1 MTETTNHVAIALFAN
16 VGATKA
22 AGDGES
28 VGAGIHAFLK
38 ATKRRAAAATAG
50 HSSHH
55 LATLMLLNG
64 ACAVVY
70 AAWWMRIKAGT
81 KAADHCSVLATV
93 GRGSRMTIRVRP
105 TANATDSGTYQETVI
120 GRMTLSAT

>member
-1 MTETTNHVAIALFAN
+1 MAETTNHAAIALFAN

-70 AAWWMRIKAGT
+70 AAWWMRLRPARR
-81 KAADHCSVLATV
+81 LL
-93 GRGSRMTIRVRP
+93 TIVRSLRQ
-105 TANATDSGTYQETVI
+105 SG
-120 GRMTLSAT
+120 GDRA